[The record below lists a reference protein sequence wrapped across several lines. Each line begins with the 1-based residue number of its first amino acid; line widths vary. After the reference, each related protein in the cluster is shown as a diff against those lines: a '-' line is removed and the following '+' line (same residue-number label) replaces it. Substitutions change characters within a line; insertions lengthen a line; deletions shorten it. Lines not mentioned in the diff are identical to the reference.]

1 MITPHVPS
9 YQQLSFAL
17 QTVIDNRR
25 HAQNVVRWVKLRS
38 LLLVLIAMTTTLLS
52 FEAFGGLPGG
62 PGDVPVPTK
71 VVGIFAPMITA
82 VLFLGCLWPA
92 GPHFPGTNNRSQEWQ
107 AGLGQNE
114 IQSMW
119 TLLQFHHDCLREEL
133 KQMDLQIL
141 LCFLPSAAAVLQ
153 IFASVGGW
161 AIVLFFAK

>member
-1 MITPHVPS
+1 MNTPHVPS

-25 HAQNVVRWVKLRS
+25 HAQNVVRWVKLRT

-52 FEAFGGLPGG
+52 FQSFGGSPSGSR
-62 PGDVPVPTK
+62 DVPIPTK
-71 VVGIFAPMITA
+71 AVGIFAPMITA
-82 VLFLGCLWPA
+82 ALFLGCLWPA
-92 GPHFPGTNNRSQEWQ
+92 GPHFPGANNRLNDWQ

-119 TLLQFHHDCLREEL
+119 TLLQFHHDCLKEEL
-133 KQMDLQIL
+133 NQMDLQIL
-141 LCFLPSAAAVLQ
+141 LCFFPSAAAVVQML
-153 IFASVGGW
+153 ASVGGW